1 MVAEAGTPESD
12 GATFTSVT
20 PSEMAASV
28 FATPS
33 LTRTV
38 NGYVPGPCASV
49 GVQEKAPLV
58 APIVAQEGALTSENV
73 SVCAGWSLSV
83 ALAVNVY
90 AASSGIVA
98 DAGTPESTGAALTS
112 VTVSE
117 MDASVLGT
125 PSLTRTVNG

>member
-1 MVAEAGTPESD
+1 MLAPAGGVPVSENVSVWAGESASVALAVNVYAASSGNVALAGTPEST

-49 GVQEKAPLV
+49 GVQENTPLV
-58 APIVAQEGALTSENV
+58 PPIIAPEGALTS
-73 SVCAGWSLSV
+73 
-83 ALAVNVY
+83 
-90 AASSGIVA
+90 
-98 DAGTPESTGAALTS
+98 
-112 VTVSE
+112 
-117 MDASVLGT
+117 
-125 PSLTRTVNG
+125 